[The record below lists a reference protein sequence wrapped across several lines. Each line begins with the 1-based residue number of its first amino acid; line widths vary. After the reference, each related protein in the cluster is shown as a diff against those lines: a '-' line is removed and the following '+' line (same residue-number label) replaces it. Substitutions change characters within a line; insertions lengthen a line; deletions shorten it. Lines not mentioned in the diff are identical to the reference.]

1 MKRTLRL
8 LLLGSALVVAA
19 SCAESDAGSTIPGS
33 SIPGSSVIES
43 ASSGSSAAADTSS
56 TVEPG
61 DFGSRYNG
69 SPVAFWFWAPY

>member
-19 SCAESDAGSTIPGS
+19 SCAESDAGSTIPE
-33 SIPGSSVIES
+33 SSVIES

-69 SPVAFWFWAPY
+69 SPIAFWFWAPY

>member
-8 LLLGSALVVAA
+8 LLLGSALVVAG

-56 TVEPG
+56 TVGMG